1 MDTQGNSML
10 RVQIGPVQDFI
21 AAARIS
27 RDLWSGS
34 YLLSRLMAA
43 GVHALKERH
52 DCKLVFP
59 DADKLSICAFFHPTH
74 PEWKEGA
81 EVPCLSNKLIAYVPT
96 DGAEETAQAVA
107 AAIRGQWQR
116 IIEQVWAMLPAAVRD
131 DADRRHRY
139 ETQAAH
145 HLSVEYAH
153 LPMDLPMEEMQRLAV
168 GVEPQ
173 SPLAVALERAAKDGA
188 SRYAA
193 LYYLVDHCLNAA
205 RKVRAFG
212 AWNAG
217 QGRDASW
224 RAGQDWAKDSLT
236 GKEER
241 LFRWSQDKHLFGAW
255 PYAEDFSH
263 HPGDVIGAM
272 TLIKRLW
279 YREAMAEL
287 EDKLPQH
294 NAAYGPNSSETDEQ
308 GHYYAV
314 LVMDGDRIGA
324 ALTRADN
331 YDVDEAYHR
340 NFSAKLAE
348 FAQQEAGKLVK
359 EHGGKLIY
367 AGGDDV
373 MALLPLDK
381 ALTCAQKLSE
391 AFGETMK
398 DIRKGMTV
406 SAGIAVAH
414 SASPLQ
420 DVVAAAR
427 RAENRAKNTLGRDAF
442 SVCLMKRSGE
452 IAEWGAKWGSGACE
466 LVDLWQKL
474 IQEQK
479 ISAKGAHRYAELLT
493 PYLRNRS
500 GLLTYAEFADFDGA
514 QKGILLAEFNSM
526 LQRQWQ
532 TGSDAERTDLRD
544 ALSHYLNSPD
554 QEKKEAQEE
563 EKKKPITADE
573 LLPMCSLIAF
583 FGRNPNKTNKQ

>member
-1 MDTQGNSML
+1 MDNQGNSML
-10 RVQIGPVQDFI
+10 RVQIGPVQEFI

-43 GVHALKERH
+43 GVHALQARPGCE
-52 DCKLVFP
+52 LVFP
-59 DADKLSICAFFHPTH
+59 DASQLSICAFFHPEH
-74 PEWKEGA
+74 PVCMEGA
-81 EVPCLSNKLIAYVPT
+81 EVPCLSNKLIAYAPT

-131 DADRRHRY
+131 DAERRRRY

-168 GVEPQ
+168 GVEHQ
-173 SPLAVALERAAKDGA
+173 SPLAVALERAAKDDA

-205 RKVRAFG
+205 RKVRAFD

-241 LFRWSQDKHLFGAW
+241 LFRWAQDKHLFGAW

-294 NAAYGPNSSETDEQ
+294 NAAYGPNDSDAADDV

-324 ALTRADN
+324 ALTRADK

-348 FAQQEAGKLVK
+348 FAQQKAGAIVK
-359 EHGGKLIY
+359 AHDGKLIY

-373 MALLPLDK
+373 MALLPLNN
-381 ALTCAQKLSE
+381 ALKCAQELGK

-398 DIRKGMTV
+398 VIREGMTV

-427 RAENRAKNTLGRDAF
+427 GAESRAKNTLGRDAF

-466 LVDLWQKL
+466 LVALWQKL
-474 IQEQK
+474 IKEEK

-493 PYLRNRS
+493 PYLRTRS
-500 GLLTYAEFADFDGA
+500 GLLTYAESADFAGA
-514 QKGILLAEFNSM
+514 QDAVFLAEFDSM
-526 LQRQWQ
+526 LQRQLEV
-532 TGSDAERTDLRD
+532 SDKAERAKVKQSLRD
-544 ALSHYLNSPD
+544 ALTLYLNSPD
-554 QEKKEAQEE
+554 KAKEE
-563 EKKKPITADE
+563 KPITADD

-583 FGRNPNKTNKQ
+583 YGRNPNKTPKQ

>member
-1 MDTQGNSML
+1 ML

-43 GVHALKERH
+43 GIHALQSCAG
-52 DCKLVFP
+52 CKPVFP
-59 DADKLSICAFFHPTH
+59 DAGQLSICSLFHPEQ
-74 PEWKEGA
+74 PAWKEGA

-96 DGAEETAQAVA
+96 ATAEETARTVA
-107 AAIRGQWQR
+107 EAIRGQWQR
-116 IIEQVWAMLPAAVRD
+116 IIEQVWAMLPERVRNN
-131 DADRRHRY
+131 AERRSRY
-139 ETQAAH
+139 ETQASH

-153 LPMDLPMEEMQRLAV
+153 LPMDMPAEEMRRLAS
-168 GVEPQ
+168 GVAKDA
-173 SPLAVALERAAKDGA
+173 PLTVALERAAENED

-205 RKVRAFG
+205 RKVRSFE

-217 QGRDASW
+217 QGRDAAW
-224 RAGQDWAKDSLT
+224 CAGQDLAKDSLT

-241 LFRWSQDKHLFGAW
+241 LFRWSQDKHLFGNW
-255 PYAEDFSH
+255 VYAEDFSH

-279 YREAMAEL
+279 YRETMAEH

-294 NAAYGPNSSETDEQ
+294 NAAYGPNDSEADEV

-324 ALTRADN
+324 ALTREPEYN
-331 YDVDEAYHR
+331 VDEDYHKK
-340 NFSAKLAE
+340 FSATLAK
-348 FAQQEAGKLVK
+348 FAQQEAGTLVA

-373 MALLPLDK
+373 MALLPLNS
-381 ALTCAQKLSE
+381 ALNCAQKLGK
-391 AFGETMK
+391 AFGAAMK
-398 DIRKGMTV
+398 DIREGMTV

-420 DVVAAAR
+420 DVVSAAR
-427 RAENRAKNTLGRDAF
+427 RAESRAKNTLKRDAF

-466 LVDLWQKL
+466 LVEHWRQFIDEK
-474 IQEQK
+474 K

-493 PYLRNRS
+493 PYLRTRS
-500 GLLTYAEFADFDGA
+500 GLLTYAESADFDSA
-514 QKGILLAEFNSM
+514 QNAVLLAEFDSM
-526 LQRQWQ
+526 LQRQLEV
-532 TGSDAERTDLRD
+532 SDRAERAEVKQTLHD
-544 ALSHYLNSPD
+544 ALSRYLNSPD
-554 QEKKEAQEE
+554 KGE
-563 EKKKPITADE
+563 KPITADE
-573 LLPMCSLIAF
+573 LLPLCSLIAF
-583 FGRNPNKTNKQ
+583 FGRNPNKTPQQ